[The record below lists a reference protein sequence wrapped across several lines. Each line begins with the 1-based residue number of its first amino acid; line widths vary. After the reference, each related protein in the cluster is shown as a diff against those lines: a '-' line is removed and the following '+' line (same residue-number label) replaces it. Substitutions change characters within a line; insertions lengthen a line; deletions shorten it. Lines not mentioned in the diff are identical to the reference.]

1 MKRIIAPSLLFFA
14 CIVYAH
20 VKPEA
25 HLKSPAKPVPQYDL
39 SVKVI
44 PDAHRLEVT
53 GTLTLLPMSEA
64 RSSIQIGLSNVMRD
78 LQVEVLEPKSCAGQ
92 TKIEK
97 QREINKMIV
106 WRLTPASAIPA
117 GESVKLR
124 FSYAGGEEIRF
135 VFYIGAEG
143 SFAGG
148 FNTAWYPQ
156 VEGERKNQVAKSTGR
171 MAFLVPV
178 EYKVIANGKRLST
191 AEQEG
196 KGDFLF
202 EVVQPSMFS
211 FAAAKY
217 TIEQRVSSTG
227 IHTAAYLL
235 RPRPHAKDYLEKC
248 AEVTDVLVREFG
260 PNPYG
265 DFALVEVPNEQ
276 SSKADFAGASF
287 EGFIMSNSSFLDQDF
302 NTAYY
307 GHEIS
312 HQWWGVS
319 IGRTDGPRGNMMLSE
334 AMAQYGS
341 LRAVEILEGPRA
353 AEQYRRTGYP
363 GYVALQNATGYF
375 MIEAAGFDQPLSSLS
390 QGRYTR
396 ILADGKAFIV
406 YDMLSRTIG
415 REKFSRTLQSIARQ
429 YAGSSIGW
437 DEFLQAVEK
446 GAGKDLK
453 WFYEQWFE
461 RKGAPEWD
469 VSWKQEGDAVRGV
482 ITQAQPF
489 YRATLEVLIEG
500 DEYQTSLQTIELRG
514 ERTEFSF
521 PAKFRARVVAV
532 DPHFLVLNRTPQFRA
547 LKSAFSANLR
557 ARGERDQKRYDE
569 AEKIL
574 REALEKESD
583 PDIYG
588 ARFSIEVALG
598 QLFAEQKKFAEAKNH
613 LQTALARA
621 ARRADILP
629 WAYLSLAKAA
639 KELNDEATL
648 KSAVSGAIAAEA
660 ALGGDTGA
668 ASEARSLLS
677 K

>member
-1 MKRIIAPSLLFFA
+1 MKRLIISSLIIFA
-14 CIVYAH
+14 FTIHTYA
-20 VKPEA
+20 KPEA
-25 HLKSPAKPVPQYDL
+25 PAKLAPQYDL
-39 SVKVI
+39 SVKI
-44 PDAHRLEVT
+44 TPEAHRMEVT
-53 GTLTLLPMSEA
+53 GTMLLPPVSEA

-92 TKIEK
+92 AKIEK
-97 QREINKMIV
+97 QRETNKMIV
-106 WRLTPASAIPA
+106 WTTTPASAIPA
-117 GESVKLR
+117 DEAVKLR
-124 FSYAGGEEIRF
+124 FRYAGGEEIRF

-143 SFAGG
+143 TFAGG

-171 MAFLVPV
+171 MAFSVPV
-178 EYKVIANGKRLST
+178 EYKVIATGKRLST

-196 KGDFLF
+196 KGNFLF

-217 TIEQRVSSTG
+217 IVEQRDSNSG
-227 IHTAAYLL
+227 IHMAAYLL
-235 RPRPHAKDYLEKC
+235 RERPHIKDYLEKC
-248 AEVTDVLVREFG
+248 ADVMEVLVREFG
-260 PNPYG
+260 PNPYS
-265 DFALVEVPNEQ
+265 DFALVEVPNDQ
-276 SSKADFAGASF
+276 SGKADFAGASF

-319 IGRTDGPRGNMMLSE
+319 IGKNGGPRGNMMLSE

-341 LRAVEILEGPRA
+341 LRAVEILEGSRA
-353 AEQYRRTGYP
+353 AEQYRRLGYP
-363 GYVALQNATGYF
+363 GYVALQNAMGYF
-375 MIEAAGFDQPLSSLS
+375 MIESAGYDQPLSNLLPG
-390 QGRYTR
+390 QYTR
-396 ILADGKAFIV
+396 ILADGKGFIV
-406 YDMLSRTIG
+406 YDMLSRVIG
-415 REKFSRTLQSIARQ
+415 RETFRRTLQTIARQ

-437 DEFLQAVEK
+437 DEFLQAIEK
-446 GAGKDLK
+446 GAGRDLR

-469 VSWKQEGDAVRGV
+469 VSWKQEGDAVRGM
-482 ITQAQPF
+482 ITQAQPS
-489 YRATLEVLIEG
+489 YRTTIEVLVEG
-500 DEYQTSLQTIELRG
+500 DEYQTSLHTIELRD

-521 PAKFRARVVAV
+521 PVKFRARSVTV

-547 LKSAFSANLR
+547 LKSAFAAHIR
-557 ARGERDQKRYDE
+557 ARDERRLNRFDE

-588 ARFSIEVALG
+588 ARFTIEVALG
-598 QLFAEQKKFAEAKNH
+598 QLFAEQKKFAEAKTY

-629 WAYLSLAKAA
+629 SAYLSLAKVA

-648 KSAVSGAIAAEA
+648 KYAVSGAISAEA
-660 ALGGDTGA
+660 ALGGDTGV